1 MAATPDELVA
11 PPQEVP
17 DAYTDA
23 VAKLHKTARNLMV
36 LKGIPWFIQAT
47 LSDEG
52 FVSMEDLATRWDSP
66 DRARETAPRELGF
79 APNNNRYTDVT
90 SRLIAARMFQVVHAA
105 QRSMGVGAHAT
116 AGPGPHTPGDTA
128 PNLTVSCER
137 GQLER
142 VWEEKTKLT
151 KPKLALQGSDQLMKR
166 QFKLCAGGEI
176 GFIPMKYLVSAL
188 PEPGERPWKTAKK
201 TTVDGWDRE
210 DEVEERG
217 EPKTRHQ
224 LERMHAV
231 FRNTLLMC
239 VLSFPQFGQFD
250 ITREDL
256 ESWYE
261 WFYGEDIGGRF
272 PPPED
277 HVLAIAERNAWRKIH
292 EQMHEGSTLKAAMLS
307 VRQDTLFWT
316 REVYEKSGPSPG
328 AARRPG
334 HPWTTHHPKRA
345 RTSPRARGSPGASLG
360 AKGKVSPPSR
370 TIRLPGAVTS
380 KRPPIRKGTSS
391 VTTAW
396 ETTSRRTARV
406 D

>member
-1 MAATPDELVA
+1 MAVTPDELVA

-17 DAYTDA
+17 GVYTDA
-23 VAKLHKTARNLMV
+23 AAKLHKTARNLMV

-66 DRARETAPRELGF
+66 DRARETARGWDSPDRARETAPGELGF
-79 APNNNRYTDVT
+79 APNNHHYTDVT

-151 KPKLALQGSDQLMKR
+151 KPKLALQGSDQLVKR

-188 PEPGERPWKTAKK
+188 PEPGERPWKTTKK
-201 TTVDGWDRE
+201 STVDGWDRE

-231 FRNTLLMC
+231 FRNTLLIC

-292 EQMHEGSTLKAAMLS
+292 EKMHEGNTLKAAMLS

-316 REVYEKSGPSPG
+316 REVYEKIKTFSRGRPS
-328 AARRPG
+328 
-334 HPWTTHHPKRA
+334 T
-345 RTSPRARGSPGASLG
+345 RTSMDYAPPQKGPRARGSPRASLG
-360 AKGKVSPPSR
+360 TKGRV
-370 TIRLPGAVTS
+370 
-380 KRPPIRKGTSS
+380 RPPT
-391 VTTAW
+391 
-396 ETTSRRTARV
+396 
-406 D
+406 

>member
-1 MAATPDELVA
+1 
-11 PPQEVP
+11 
-17 DAYTDA
+17 
-23 VAKLHKTARNLMV
+23 
-36 LKGIPWFIQAT
+36 
-47 LSDEG
+47 
-52 FVSMEDLATRWDSP
+52 
-66 DRARETAPRELGF
+66 
-79 APNNNRYTDVT
+79 
-90 SRLIAARMFQVVHAA
+90 
-105 QRSMGVGAHAT
+105 
-116 AGPGPHTPGDTA
+116 
-128 PNLTVSCER
+128 
-137 GQLER
+137 
-142 VWEEKTKLT
+142 
-151 KPKLALQGSDQLMKR
+151 MKR

-261 WFYGEDIGGRF
+261 WFYAKDIGGRF

-292 EQMHEGSTLKAAMLS
+292 EKMHEGDTLKAAMLS

-316 REVYEKSGPSPG
+316 REVYEKIKTFSRG
-328 AARRPG
+328 RP
-334 HPWTTHHPKRA
+334 PT
-345 RTSPRARGSPGASLG
+345 RTSMDFAPPQ
-360 AKGKVSPPSR
+360 KGKNKSKGKGKSRGKPGNKGKGKPPQQNNQASR
-370 TIRLPGAVTS
+370 GGHKQAATDPKGNQFCNNWNAWALPEQLRTHPQVQPHPGDGPHLPGG
-380 KRPPIRKGTSS
+380 PPPAGLPGLTRG
-391 VTTAW
+391 A
-396 ETTSRRTARV
+396 
-406 D
+406 DPYPP

>member
-1 MAATPDELVA
+1 MGL
-11 PPQEVP
+11 
-17 DAYTDA
+17 
-23 VAKLHKTARNLMV
+23 ARPG
-36 LKGIPWFIQAT
+36 KGDGA
-47 LSDEG
+47 G
-52 FVSMEDLATRWDSP
+52 
-66 DRARETAPRELGF
+66 
-79 APNNNRYTDVT
+79 
-90 SRLIAARMFQVVHAA
+90 
-105 QRSMGVGAHAT
+105 GVGLRPQQPPLHGCDLPADR
-116 AGPGPHTPGDTA
+116 GPHVPGGSRGSTIHGSGGTCNIGTA
-128 PNLTVSCER
+128 PNLTVSCEW

-151 KPKLALQGSDQLMKR
+151 KPKLARQGSDQLMKR

-272 PPPED
+272 PPPKD

-292 EQMHEGSTLKAAMLS
+292 EKMHEGDTLKAAMLS

-316 REVYEKSGPSPG
+316 REVYEKIKTFSRG
-328 AARRPG
+328 RP
-334 HPWTTHHPKRA
+334 PT
-345 RTSPRARGSPGASLG
+345 RTSMDFAPPQ
-360 AKGKVSPPSR
+360 KGKNKSKGKGKSRGKPGNKGKGKPPQQNNQASR
-370 TIRLPGAVTS
+370 GGHKQAATDPKGNQFCNNWMRGRCPGNCGRTHKCNLILATG
-380 KRPPIRKGTSS
+380 R
-391 VTTAW
+391 
-396 ETTSRRTARV
+396 TSRRTARV
-406 D
+406 A

>member
-1 MAATPDELVA
+1 M
-11 PPQEVP
+11 
-17 DAYTDA
+17 YTDA

-66 DRARETAPRELGF
+66 DRARETAPGELGF
-79 APNNNRYTDVT
+79 APNNHHYTDVT

-116 AGPGPHTPGDTA
+116 SGPGPHTPGHCPEPHGLVRAGPAGEGLGGEDQTHQTQA
-128 PNLTVSCER
+128 
-137 GQLER
+137 GLE
-142 VWEEKTKLT
+142 
-151 KPKLALQGSDQLMKR
+151 GSDQLMT
-166 QFKLCAGGEI
+166 
-176 GFIPMKYLVSAL
+176 
-188 PEPGERPWKTAKK
+188 WKTAKK
-201 TTVDGWDRE
+201 TTVDGWDWE

-292 EQMHEGSTLKAAMLS
+292 EKMHEGNTLKAAMLS

-316 REVYEKSGPSPG
+316 REVYEKIKTFSRG
-328 AARRPG
+328 RP
-334 HPWTTHHPKRA
+334 PT
-345 RTSPRARGSPGASLG
+345 RTSMDYAPPQ
-360 AKGKVSPPSR
+360 KGKNKSKGKGKSRGKPGNKGKGKPPQQNNQASR
-370 TIRLPGAVTS
+370 GGNKQAATDPKGNQFCKNWMRGRCPGNCGRTHKCNLILATGRICLGDHLPQDCPG
-380 KRPPIRKGTSS
+380 
-391 VTTAW
+391 
-396 ETTSRRTARV
+396 
-406 D
+406 

>member
-1 MAATPDELVA
+1 MSWWHHHRRFPECTRTQWPSSTR
-11 PPQEVP
+11 PPGTSWSSR
-17 DAYTDA
+17 ASRGSS
-23 VAKLHKTARNLMV
+23 KRRCRMRV
-36 LKGIPWFIQAT
+36 LSRWRTSRPG
-47 LSDEG
+47 G
-52 FVSMEDLATRWDSP
+52 TRP
-66 DRARETAPRELGF
+66 NGGRETAPGELGF
-79 APNNNRYTDVT
+79 APNNHHYTDVT

-105 QRSMGVGAHAT
+105 QRSMGVGTCNIGTRAAHARGHCPEPHGLVR
-116 AGPGPHTPGDTA
+116 AGPAGEG
-128 PNLTVSCER
+128 L
-137 GQLER
+137 
-142 VWEEKTKLT
+142 
-151 KPKLALQGSDQLMKR
+151 
-166 QFKLCAGGEI
+166 GGEDQTHQTQA
-176 GFIPMKYLVSAL
+176 GPARKRPADEAPVQALCRRRDRLHPHEIPGSAL

-292 EQMHEGSTLKAAMLS
+292 EKMHEGNTLKAAMLS

-316 REVYEKSGPSPG
+316 REVYEKIKTFS
-328 AARRPG
+328 
-334 HPWTTHHPKRA
+334 
-345 RTSPRARGSPGASLG
+345 
-360 AKGKVSPPSR
+360 KGKNKSKGKGKSRGKPGNKGKGKPPQQSGVQGR
-370 TIRLPGAVTS
+370 
-380 KRPPIRKGTSS
+380 
-391 VTTAW
+391 
-396 ETTSRRTARV
+396 
-406 D
+406 

>member
-1 MAATPDELVA
+1 MGLARPGEGDGAEGVGLRPQQQPLHGGDLPADCGPYVPGGSRGSTIHGSGGTCDSGTRAAHARGHCPKSHGLVRTGTAGEGLGGEDQTHQTQVGPARKRPADEA
-11 PPQEVP
+11 PVQTLRWRRDRIHPHEVP
-17 DAYTDA
+17 G
-23 VAKLHKTARNLMV
+23 KR
-36 LKGIPWFIQAT
+36 
-47 LSDEG
+47 
-52 FVSMEDLATRWDSP
+52 
-66 DRARETAPRELGF
+66 
-79 APNNNRYTDVT
+79 
-90 SRLIAARMFQVVHAA
+90 
-105 QRSMGVGAHAT
+105 
-116 AGPGPHTPGDTA
+116 TPGT
-128 PNLTVSCER
+128 R
-137 GQLER
+137 R
-142 VWEEKTKLT
+142 
-151 KPKLALQGSDQLMKR
+151 
-166 QFKLCAGGEI
+166 
-176 GFIPMKYLVSAL
+176 
-188 PEPGERPWKTAKK
+188 KTAKK

-316 REVYEKSGPSPG
+316 REVYEKIRTFSRGRPQTRSSMDYAPPQKGKNKSKGKGKSRGKPG
-328 AARRPG
+328 SKGKGKPPQPNNQA
-334 HPWTTHHPKRA
+334 
-345 RTSPRARGSPGASLG
+345 SRGSNKQAATDPKGNQFCNNWMRGRCPGNCGRTHKCNLILATGRICLG
-360 AKGKVSPPSR
+360 DH
-370 TIRLPGAVTS
+370 LPQDCPG
-380 KRPPIRKGTSS
+380 
-391 VTTAW
+391 
-396 ETTSRRTARV
+396 
-406 D
+406 